1 MDQASGYHDVFRHGS
16 TEPLRS
22 FLRRE
27 QKVPLGCIHDHEQL
41 SEFGFFH
48 QAARSYHV
56 DRIPTQNQL
65 LASS

>member
-1 MDQASGYHDVFRHGS
+1 MNTPKRWFWVYRASAQ
-16 TEPLRS
+16 

>member
-1 MDQASGYHDVFRHGS
+1 MNTPKRWFWALCASAQ
-16 TEPLRS
+16 

-48 QAARSYHV
+48 QAARSYYV